1 MNRRVL
7 EILIALTALLSA
19 GARAD
24 VEADVVHLQSR
35 WAEVNYQLEGK
46 TQVSAFEQLVADAD
60 SAVDAAPDSAA
71 LLIWSGIIKST
82 YAGAKGGLGAL
93 SVAKEARADF
103 EAAMKID
110 ADALE
115 GSAYTSLGIL
125 MHSVPGWPVGFGSD
139 KEARKMLLTGVE
151 KNPKGIDNNYF
162 YAAFLLDEKEYDEA
176 EEHLL
181 RAQAAPARP
190 GREIADKGRQGEI
203 REALAGLHAKR

>member
-7 EILIALTALLSA
+7 EILIALTAVLSA

-46 TQVSAFEQLVADAD
+46 TQVSAFEQLVAEAD

-139 KEARKMLLTGVE
+139 KEARKLLLTGVE
-151 KNPKGIDNNYF
+151 KNPEGIDNNYF

-176 EEHLL
+176 EEHFL

-190 GREIADKGRQGEI
+190 GREIADKGRQEEI